1 MFVIEFKKKKK
12 TDENRKN
19 LKIIRRND
27 KVKNVLSISVI
38 TSNKFLILNSCISIY
53 MIIKKIFYYKKNLH
67 FQQSLTN
74 KNNISKNHN

>member
-12 TDENRKN
+12 TDENRKK

>member
-53 MIIKKIFYYKKNLH
+53 MTIKKIFYYKKNLH

>member
-67 FQQSLTN
+67 FQ
-74 KNNISKNHN
+74 

>member
-67 FQQSLTN
+67 FQQSLIN